1 MAVKTITID
10 MEAYTLLA
18 SRKRQGQSFS
28 GVIKEHLRGKA
39 TAKDLL
45 QLLSSVDVEEETL
58 GHLEEQVT
66 HRKKNPAKA
75 PRL

>member
-10 MEAYTLLA
+10 MDAYTLLA

-28 GVIKEHLRGKA
+28 SVIKESLGGKA

-45 QLLSSVDVEEETL
+45 QILSSIDVEEATL
-58 GHLEEQVT
+58 DHIEEQVAR
-66 HRKKNPAKA
+66 RKKHPAKA

>member
-10 MEAYTLLA
+10 MDAYTLLA

-28 GVIKEHLRGKA
+28 SVIKESLGGKA

-45 QLLSSVDVEEETL
+45 QILSSIDVEEATL
-58 GHLEEQVT
+58 DHIEEQVA
-66 HRKKNPAKA
+66 HRKKHPAKA

>member
-10 MEAYTLLA
+10 MDAYTLLA

-28 GVIKEHLRGKA
+28 SVIKESLGGKA

-45 QLLSSVDVEEETL
+45 QILSSIDVEEATL
-58 GHLEEQVT
+58 DHIEEQVAG
-66 HRKKNPAKA
+66 RKKYPAKA

>member
-10 MEAYTLLA
+10 MDAYTLLA

-28 GVIKEHLRGKA
+28 SVIKESLGGKA

-45 QLLSSVDVEEETL
+45 QILSSIDVEEATL
-58 GHLEEQVT
+58 DHIEEQVAR
-66 HRKKNPAKA
+66 RKNHPAKA